1 MSTEPLYPFQ
11 SAAVARAAK
20 GEQVYL
26 GFDPGLGKSRTALE
40 IATHRRA
47 KRVLVI
53 CPASGRYVWE
63 SRNPQV
69 DRHDRPH
76 RSPDPQDLAPAEGST
91 ASS

>member
-1 MSTEPLYPFQ
+1 MTDPLYTFQ
-11 SAAVARAAK
+11 DDAAGRAAN

-40 IATHRRA
+40 TAKRRKA

-63 SRNPQV
+63 
-69 DRHDRPH
+69 
-76 RSPDPQDLAPAEGST
+76 AE
-91 ASS
+91 